1 MWNHINEINPKE
13 TAILVIDMQNIFVK
27 EGGSMYCKMGN
38 EMLDK
43 MANFLD
49 QCRIRK
55 IQVIY
60 TVYDETKD
68 EWEKIHEKIESKVTD
83 KIIIKIVYSAF
94 RNTVLDETLKELGIK
109 VVVIVGV
116 MSDVCCLATA
126 HDAQFLGYKVAF
138 ISDLT
143 GTKDFPDL
151 GFGAGNAKEQHIMIL
166 RNIEY
171 TTGHVIT
178 ADNLLK
184 LPMKEIE

>member
-1 MWNHINEINPKE
+1 MWNHVNEINPKE
-13 TAILVIDMQNIFVK
+13 TAILVIDMQNNFVK

-43 MANFLD
+43 MADFLD
-49 QCRIRK
+49 QCRISK

-60 TVYDETKD
+60 TVYDETGD
-68 EWEKIHEKIESKVTD
+68 EWEKIHEKIEAKEND
-83 KIIIKIVYSAF
+83 RIITKYVYSAF
-94 RNTVLDETLKELGIK
+94 RNTVLDKTLKESGIK

-116 MSDVCCLATA
+116 MSDVCCLTTA
-126 HDAQFLGYKVAF
+126 HDAHFLGYKVVF

-151 GFGAGNAKEQHIMIL
+151 GFGPGNAKEQHIMIL

-171 TTGHVIT
+171 TTGHVIS
-178 ADNLLK
+178 ADNFLK
-184 LPMKEIE
+184 LLPAA